1 MRYPLMPTGVE
12 HNTALKLAGIAALMR
27 YPLMPTGVE
36 HLYSVPRTRWV
47 PRNALPSDAYGR

>member
-12 HNTALKLAGIAALMR
+12 HLTTYFSTRCRPLMR

-36 HLYSVPRTRWV
+36 HQRMVLECVV
-47 PRNALPSDAYGR
+47 LEGNALPSDAYGR